1 MLQLSNLLQN
11 NEGGRPQQRRSGP
24 MHHLRTASSPACNI
38 SAVVSS
44 HVERRREP
52 EQMGLVPVSQENY
65 NRNAG
70 AEIIALLMTQVFA
83 AAGGLK
89 KAKLAEESANQN
101 PIRWTCDTD
110 EKGKTRSETWRL
122 ALMR

>member
-1 MLQLSNLLQN
+1 
-11 NEGGRPQQRRSGP
+11 
-24 MHHLRTASSPACNI
+24 MHHLCTASTPACNI

-52 EQMGLVPVSQENY
+52 EQTGLGPVSQENS

-70 AEIIALLMTQVFA
+70 AEFIALLMTQVFA
-83 AAGGLK
+83 AAGGRE

-101 PIRWTCDTD
+101 PVRWTR
-110 EKGKTRSETWRL
+110 GG
-122 ALMR
+122 